1 MYRIINKAVPDHL
14 FTHHGEDT
22 GQQMKR
28 KTGAED
34 EIFISTKSHPNEVT
48 HELIGATSEVLG
60 QSTAKIVKI
69 IGHGRGCVLEAA
81 LNSCGR
87 LLTIGQ
93 RTLEEF
99 LKNLPNFHTRV
110 VTMFPAQQPPR
121 FDCTN
126 VKPTELQLQDR
137 RHRHGLSA
145 LMTGQLEGLAEMFVL
160 EVRITQKE
168 RKACGANHDAIQIAW
183 KEPKTR

>member
-14 FTHHGEDT
+14 FTHHREDT

-87 LLTIGQ
+87 LLSIGR

-121 FDCTN
+121 FDCTE
-126 VKPTELQLQDR
+126 VKPTV
-137 RHRHGLSA
+137 
-145 LMTGQLEGLAEMFVL
+145 AERLIL
-160 EVRITQKE
+160 EVKITHEASKGCAE
-168 RKACGANHDAIQIAW
+168 NHDAIQIAW
-183 KEPKTR
+183 KESKAR